1 VKKGE
6 KVGSVCNLIGETLQ
20 EAHAPFD
27 GIVTFLRVHYSVN
40 AGDTLLLIAEV

>member
-20 EAHAPFD
+20 EVHVPFD
-27 GIVTFLRVHYSVN
+27 GVVTFLRVHYSVN
-40 AGDTLLLIAEV
+40 AGDTLLWVAEA